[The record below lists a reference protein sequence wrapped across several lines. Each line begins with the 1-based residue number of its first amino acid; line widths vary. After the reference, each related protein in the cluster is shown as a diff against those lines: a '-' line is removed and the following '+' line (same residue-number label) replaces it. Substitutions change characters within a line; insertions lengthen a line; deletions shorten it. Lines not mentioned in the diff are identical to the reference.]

1 MLHVLGCGDC
11 TMPRVH
17 SRVQQLFQLKCLALK
32 VPQFPR
38 QLPLLGTITSSTAEL
53 RDPETAALLAASYQA
68 KAAKAKAKS
77 RPRSF
82 DSTRRMKADP
92 RDPRTQTNQWPCF
105 GRHQPA
111 APEANPHGQWIN
123 CSVCNL
129 RLLYTPRKGSP
140 ATSTQT
146 VNAPMVTKMLDELR
160 GHLGT
165 TKPTAKI
172 CHHAMNKVV
181 AEAVL
186 EKSIKDLLEQ
196 RPTAAPTSPT
206 STAWGMID
214 DEELVAAYERESQ

>member
-17 SRVQQLFQLKCLALK
+17 SRIQQLSQLKCLALE

-53 RDPETAALLAASYQA
+53 RDPDPETAALLAASYQA

-129 RLLYTPRKGSP
+129 RLLYTPRKGSL

-146 VNAPMVTKMLDELR
+146 VNAPMVTKARHGECSTTRSWWLR
-160 GHLGT
+160 TKGTVSERPEDGDVQASCAGVCGKEGHVHGL
-165 TKPTAKI
+165 
-172 CHHAMNKVV
+172 
-181 AEAVL
+181 
-186 EKSIKDLLEQ
+186 S
-196 RPTAAPTSPT
+196 SPP
-206 STAWGMID
+206 
-214 DEELVAAYERESQ
+214 